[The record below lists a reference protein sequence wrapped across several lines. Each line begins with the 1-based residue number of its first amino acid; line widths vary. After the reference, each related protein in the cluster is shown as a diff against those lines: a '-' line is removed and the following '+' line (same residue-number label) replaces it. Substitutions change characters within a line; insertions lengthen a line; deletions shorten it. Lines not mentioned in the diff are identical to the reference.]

1 MAGGIVTVA
10 SGVMNPLIGKLTT
23 LMGDEYK
30 KFKGVRKQASFLQ
43 KELSAMN
50 AALHKLELIDE
61 IDPTVKDWRDDV
73 REMAYDMENC
83 IDDFIR
89 QSRADN
95 AKGGFIKKTA
105 RCIKKLRERIRIAHQ
120 MEDLK
125 TLALD
130 AKDRHK
136 RYQIDDWKPAS
147 GSVIVDPRLRAVYQ
161 EAHTL
166 VGIDGPREE
175 IAMRL
180 MDTQKKLKVVAIVG
194 FGGLGKTTLAKQV
207 YDNLDSPFNCKAFFS
222 VSQRPHMA
230 ELLNNFQLKLGMDS
244 PSSSCTR
251 KVEDMIEE
259 IRGHLNKK
267 RYLIVVDDVWDESS
281 WNILKCALREDNNG
295 SRVIVTTR
303 LVGVASAACQNDC
316 EGIYRLKS
324 LNEQNSRMLFLNR
337 IFGSEHGCPVQL
349 KEVMADILKK
359 CHGLPL
365 ALITI
370 ASLLASEER
379 SIKGWE
385 SIRDSLGALSATNP
399 TLEEMKSILYLSY
412 KHLPAHL
419 RACFLYLGM
428 YPEDREIF
436 MDDLVRQWIAEGL
449 LVRNLQVT
457 DLEDLGRSYFNE
469 LVNRSMIDPCRTE
482 YGEVLSFRVHDIMLD
497 FILSKCDE
505 DNFISVANNCED
517 MASLHG
523 SKYKVRRLSLRG
535 ATYGPTIDVSLSQVR
550 SFTQF
555 GKIISPLSLFK
566 YLRVFRIEGYMESW
580 KTLDLTAIGELFQLR
595 YLYVSGVDSVQ
606 LPAELQGLVFLET
619 LAIHDAVTKNIPS
632 DIVHL
637 PHLSYLQIETEGMLP
652 QWIGNMKSLRNLL
665 IWYNELTTRREVNA
679 MKFITG
685 IGELTNLRDLQINVG
700 FLEKPELDALAC
712 SIGKLRNLRCLQLIG
727 TVHEDNDRL
736 GSLSNIFQHIEQFHG
751 STWIFCRVPLW
762 MDGLHYLHILDLHVE
777 EMSTEEFHVLGELSS
792 LVKLKFRS
800 SHIPKERAILGT
812 GLFPVLEDFEFCS
825 IEDVTA
831 YLGFDEGAMP
841 NVRILALHN
850 KEEWDGSVPV
860 GMEYLLCLERIQL
873 HGAYSGDDAIVSAF
887 RSALSVHPNRPS
899 VQHWHVTKTSYGRS
913 AVMRAAIQPSS

>member
-1 MAGGIVTVA
+1 MTLA

-50 AALHKLELIDE
+50 AALHKLEFIDD
-61 IDPTVKDWRDDV
+61 IDPTIKDWRDDV

-95 AKGGFIKKTA
+95 AKGGFINKTA

-120 MEDLK
+120 MEELK

-130 AKDRHK
+130 AKARQE
-136 RYQIDDWKPAS
+136 RYGIDEWKPAS
-147 GSVIVDPRLRAVYQ
+147 GSVVVDPRLRAVYQ
-161 EAHTL
+161 EADTL
-166 VGIDGPREE
+166 VSIDGPREE

-207 YDNLDSPFNCKAFFS
+207 YDKIDLPFNCKAFFS
-222 VSQRPHMA
+222 VSQRPDMA
-230 ELLNNFQLKLGMDS
+230 ELLKNFQLKLEMKS
-244 PSSSCTR
+244 PISSDTR
-251 KVEDMIEE
+251 TVEDMIEQ

-316 EGIYRLKS
+316 EGIYRLKP

-337 IFGSEHGCPVQL
+337 IFGSQHGCPVQL
-349 KEVMADILKK
+349 QKVMADILKK

-370 ASLLASEER
+370 ASLLASEDR

-385 SIRDSLGALSATNP
+385 TIRDSFGALSATNP

-412 KHLPAHL
+412 KQLPARL
-419 RACFLYLGM
+419 RTCFLYLGM
-428 YPEDREIF
+428 YPEDREILR
-436 MDDLVRQWIAEGL
+436 DDLVRQWIAEGL
-449 LVRNLQVT
+449 LVRNLHVT

-469 LVNRSMIDPCRTE
+469 LVNRSMIDPCKTE
-482 YGEVLSFRVHDIMLD
+482 YGEVLTFRVHDIMLD

-505 DNFISVANNCED
+505 DNFISVANNCEE

-523 SKYKVRRLSLRG
+523 SKHKVRRLSVRG

-555 GKIISPLSLFK
+555 GKIMSPPLLFK
-566 YLRVFRIEGYMESW
+566 YLRVFRIKGYMESV
-580 KTLDLTAIGELFQLR
+580 KTLDLTAIGALFQLR
-595 YLYVSGVDSVQ
+595 YLYVSEIHSVQ
-606 LPAELQGLVFLET
+606 LPVELQGLVYLET
-619 LAIHDAVTKNIPS
+619 LDLNEAKIKSMPS
-632 DIVHL
+632 DIVSL
-637 PHLSYLQIETEGMLP
+637 SHLSYLRISMEVELP
-652 QWIGNMKSLRNLL
+652 EFIGNIKSLRSLM
-665 IWYNELTTRREVNA
+665 IYRNELTRHS
-679 MKFITG
+679 MKFIIG
-685 IGELTNLRDLQINVG
+685 LGELTNLRELQIQLG
-700 FLEKPELDALAC
+700 ILEKPERDALAC
-712 SIGKLRNLRCLQLIG
+712 SLGKLNNLKYLNISGRP
-727 TVHEDNDRL
+727 TEDNNQL
-736 GSLSNIFQHIEQFHG
+736 GSLSKPFQRIEQFDVVL
-751 STWIFCRVPLW
+751 WKFRRVPLW
-762 MDGLHYLHILDLHVE
+762 MGGLHYLRILDLSVKE
-777 EMSTEEFHVLGELSS
+777 TSTEEFHILGELPS
-792 LVKLKFRS
+792 LVKLQFGS
-800 SHIPKERAILGT
+800 IHIPKERAILGM
-812 GLFPVLEDFEFCS
+812 GLFPVLEDFYFRS
-825 IEDVTA
+825 SDVTA
-831 YLGFDEGAMP
+831 YLGFDVGAMP
-841 NVRILALHN
+841 NLRTLALVHS
-850 KEEWDGSVPV
+850 EWGGSVPV
-860 GMEYLLCLERIQL
+860 GMEYLLRLQKVEL
-873 HGAYSGDDAIVSAF
+873 HAAYSGDDAIVSGF
-887 RSALSVHPNRPS
+887 RSALLVHPNRPS
-899 VQHWHVTKTSYGRS
+899 IQHWHKKKTSYGWS
-913 AVMRAAIQPSS
+913 AVMRPAIQPTS

>member
-1 MAGGIVTVA
+1 MTGGIVTVA
-10 SGVMNPLIGKLTT
+10 SGVMNPLISKLTT

-83 IDDFIR
+83 IDDFIH

-95 AKGGFIKKTA
+95 GKGGFLKKTG

-130 AKDRHK
+130 AKDRHE
-136 RYQIDDWKPAS
+136 RYEIDNWKPAS
-147 GSVIVDPRLRAVYQ
+147 GSVVVDPRLRAIYE
-161 EAHTL
+161 EADTL
-166 VGIDGPREE
+166 VGIDVPREE
-175 IAMRL
+175 ISIRL

-207 YDNLDSPFNCKAFFS
+207 YDKIGSQFNCKAFFS
-222 VSQRPHMA
+222 VSQRPHMD
-230 ELLNNFQLKLGMDS
+230 ELLNNFQLKLGIND
-244 PSSSCTR
+244 PRSSHTR

-267 RYLIVVDDVWDESS
+267 RYLIVIDDVWDESS

-316 EGIYRLKS
+316 EGIYRLKL

-359 CHGLPL
+359 CNGLPL

-412 KHLPAHL
+412 KQLPAHL
-419 RACFLYLGM
+419 RACLLYLGM
-428 YPEDREIF
+428 YPEDREISR
-436 MDDLVRQWIAEGL
+436 DDLVRQWIAEGL
-449 LVRNLQVT
+449 LVHNLHVT

-469 LVNRSMIDPCRTE
+469 LVNRSMIDPCKTE

-505 DNFISVANNCED
+505 DNFISLANNCED

-523 SKYKVRRLSLRG
+523 RKYKVRRLSLRG

-555 GKIISPLSLFK
+555 GKFMPPPLLFK
-566 YLRVFRIEGYMESW
+566 YLRIFRIEGYMES
-580 KTLDLTAIGELFQLR
+580 LDLTAISQLFQLR
-595 YLYVSGVDSVQ
+595 YLYVRGPDFVQ
-606 LPAELQGLVFLET
+606 LPAELQGLVYLET
-619 LAIHDAVTKNIPS
+619 LDLNDAVIKSMPS
-632 DIVHL
+632 DIVNL
-637 PHLSYLQIETEGMLP
+637 SRLSYLRIWMVVELP
-652 QWIGNMKSLRNLL
+652 EFIGNIKSLRSLMIYRNK
-665 IWYNELTTRREVNA
+665 LTSNSLSNS
-679 MKFITG
+679 MKVIIG
-685 IGELTNLRDLQINVG
+685 LGELTNLRELEINVG
-700 FLEKPELDALAC
+700 SLDKPEHDALAC
-712 SIGKLRNLRCLQLIG
+712 SIGKLNNLKNLKFIG
-727 TVHEDNDRL
+727 YHTEDNDQL
-736 GSLSNIFQHIEQFHG
+736 GSLSKPFQHIEHFDG
-751 STWIFCRVPLW
+751 CIWKFRRVPTW
-762 MDGLHYLHILDLHVE
+762 MGGLRYLRILDLRVE
-777 EMSTEEFHVLGELSS
+777 ETSTEEFHVLGELPS
-792 LVKLKFRS
+792 LVELKFRS
-800 SHIPKERAILGT
+800 SHIPTERAILGM
-812 GLFPVLEDFEFCS
+812 GLFPVLEYFEFSS

-831 YLGFDEGAMP
+831 YLGYDVGAMP
-841 NVRILALHN
+841 HVRTLALHN
-850 KEEWDGSVPV
+850 KEWDGSIPV
-860 GMEYLLCLERIQL
+860 GMEYLLCLEKIQL
-873 HGAYSGDDAIVSAF
+873 HGAYSSDDAIVSAF
-887 RSALSVHPNRPS
+887 RGALLVHPNRPS
-899 VQHWHVTKTSYGRS
+899 IEHWHVTKTSYGSS
-913 AVMRAAIQPSS
+913 AVMQAAIPPPSL